1 MLIKEAALGDERL
14 YLTYKNV
21 EASSLTTGY
30 AVALAQ
36 GTSGASF
43 DGTQAC
49 LAGTAAT
56 GRQTGWIGIS
66 ARDIAPN
73 AYGIIQ
79 VYGPVNSVFVSNV
92 GTSITINTG
101 DACVPAALSGAC
113 FLGRSDVG
121 GQRVCRYYCVQ
132 HSSGGFGDWMDER
145 IHEAWAIN

>member
-1 MLIKEAALGDERL
+1 MLIKEAALGDERI

-49 LAGTAAT
+49 LAGTAAA
-56 GRQTGWIGIS
+56 GRQTGWIGIA

-79 VYGPVNSVFVSNV
+79 CYGPVNSVFVSNV
-92 GTSITINTG
+92 GTSITINSG
-101 DACVPAALSGAC
+101 DACVPAALSGAV
-113 FLGRSDVG
+113 F
-121 GQRVCRYYCVQ
+121 
-132 HSSGGFGDWMDER
+132 SSVPTWLNSGFGVIIASNPLPAVSATGWMSGFMK
-145 IHEAWAIN
+145 HGL

>member
-56 GRQTGWIGIS
+56 GRQTGWIGIA

-73 AYGIIQ
+73 AYGIVQ

-92 GTSITINTG
+92 GTSITINSG
-101 DACVPAALSGAC
+101 DACAPAALSGSVFCLAAPTWAA
-113 FLGRSDVG
+113 
-121 GQRVCRYYCVQ
+121 
-132 HSSGGFGDWMDER
+132 SGFAVIVASNTLPAVSATGWMSGFMR
-145 IHEAWAIN
+145 HVL